1 MANGFEKALAGA
13 DFGALVG
20 LRAQARRNSP
30 EAARAVAQQFEA
42 LFVQTM
48 LQSMREA
55 NNFSGMFD
63 SSQTELYQDLF
74 DKQISADIA
83 RRGDLGLADML
94 LKQIMPPKSGTVDAG
109 ALARFEP
116 RRWQGVH
123 GEPLQTMRQLET
135 SERVAA
141 AAVGESTDDT
151 EPADATGESPAY
163 NPRTFG
169 SREEFVRALAPH
181 AEAAGRKLGLDP
193 DLLLAQAALETGW
206 GKHMIRDR
214 DGDSSFNL
222 FGIKAGS
229 GWAGDRIRVSTLE
242 YEGGVARRELAPFRA
257 YESYSHSFNDY
268 VDFLQSRPRY
278 ARALRNAGNPE
289 SYIRSL
295 QGAGY
300 ATDPR
305 YADKVL
311 SIMNNQI
318 RTLRQTQAAGGTDN
332 G

>member
-1 MANGFEKALAGA
+1 MGSGFEKALAGA

-20 LRAQARRNSP
+20 LRAEARKNSP

-55 NNFSGMFD
+55 SNVGGLFD

-74 DKQISADIA
+74 DKQIAVDIA

-94 LKQIMPPKSGTVDAG
+94 LRQITPRETGTVNSE
-109 ALARFEP
+109 ALGKFEP
-116 RRWQGVH
+116 RWWQGMH

-135 SERVAA
+135 SERIAA
-141 AAVGESTDDT
+141 AIGASEDDAA
-151 EPADATGESPAY
+151 PADAAEEVPEF
-163 NPRTFG
+163 NPRTFS

-214 DGDSSFNL
+214 TGGNSFNL

-229 GWAGDRIRVSTLE
+229 SWAGERMRVSTLE
-242 YEGGVARRELAPFRA
+242 YQDGVARRELAPFRA
-257 YESYSHSFNDY
+257 YDSYAHSFNDY
-268 VDFLQSRPRY
+268 VEFLQSRPRY
-278 ARALRNAGNPE
+278 SRALENAGDPE
-289 SYIRSL
+289 SYIRAL

-318 RTLRQTQAAGGTDN
+318 RTLRQAQAAGGTDN

>member
-1 MANGFEKALAGA
+1 MATGFEKALAA
-13 DFGALVG
+13 TDFGALVG
-20 LRAQARRNSP
+20 LRAQARKDSP

-55 NNFSGMFD
+55 STVGGLFD

-74 DKQISADIA
+74 DKQIASDIA
-83 RRGDLGLADML
+83 KRGDLGFADML
-94 LKQIMPPKSGTVDAG
+94 LKQIMPKETGTLDAE
-109 ALARFEP
+109 ALATFEP
-116 RRWQGVH
+116 RWWQGMH
-123 GEPLQTMRQLET
+123 GEPLQTMRQIET
-135 SERVAA
+135 SERIA
-141 AAVGESTDDT
+141 AAVGESEDDA
-151 EPADATGESPAY
+151 EPAEAPREAEAF
-163 NPRTFG
+163 NPRTFT

-206 GKHMIRDR
+206 GKHMIRDGSR
-214 DGDSSFNL
+214 GNSFNL

-229 GWAGDRIRVSTLE
+229 SWAGERMRVSTLE
-242 YEGGVARRELAPFRA
+242 YENGVARREVAPFRA
-257 YESYSHSFNDY
+257 YNSYSQSFTDY

-278 ARALRNAGNPE
+278 SRALENAGNPE
-289 SYIRSL
+289 SYIRAL

-318 RTLRQTQAAGGTDN
+318 RTLRQAQAAGGTDN

>member
-55 NNFSGMFD
+55 NNFGGLFD
-63 SSQTELYQDLF
+63 SPQTGLYQDLF

-83 RRGDLGLADML
+83 KRGDLGFADML
-94 LKQIMPPKSGTVDAG
+94 LQQIAPKASGTVDAE
-109 ALARFEP
+109 ALVRFEP
-116 RRWQGVH
+116 RWWQGMH

-135 SERVAA
+135 SERIA
-141 AAVGESTDDT
+141 AAVDTSEDDAG
-151 EPADATGESPAY
+151 PPDAIGDTPAY

-206 GKHMIRDR
+206 GKHMIRDGSR
-214 DGDSSFNL
+214 GNSFNL
-222 FGIKAGS
+222 FGIKAGASWS
-229 GWAGDRIRVSTLE
+229 GERMRVSTLE
-242 YEGGVARRELAPFRA
+242 YDNGVARRELAPFRA
-257 YESYSHSFNDY
+257 YESYSDSFNDY

-278 ARALRNAGNPE
+278 SRALENAGDPE
-289 SYIRSL
+289 SYIRAL

-318 RTLRQTQAAGGTDN
+318 RTLRQARAAGGTEN

>member
-1 MANGFEKALAGA
+1 MANGFDKALAGA

-20 LRAQARRNSP
+20 LRAQARKNSP

-55 NNFSGMFD
+55 SNVGGLFD

-74 DKQISADIA
+74 DKQIAVDIA
-83 RRGDLGLADML
+83 RRGDLGFADML
-94 LKQIMPPKSGTVDAG
+94 LRQITPKETGAVDAE
-109 ALARFEP
+109 ALVKFQP
-116 RRWQGVH
+116 RWWQGMH

-135 SERVAA
+135 SERIA
-141 AAVGESTDDT
+141 AAVGEPEDET
-151 EPADATGESPAY
+151 ERADAAAEVPAF

-206 GKHMIRDR
+206 GKHMISDR
-214 DGDSSFNL
+214 TGGSSFNL
-222 FGIKAGS
+222 FGIKAGAS
-229 GWAGDRIRVSTLE
+229 WAGERMRVSTLE
-242 YEGGVARRELAPFRA
+242 YENGVARRELAPFRA
-257 YESYSHSFNDY
+257 YDSYAHSFNDY

-278 ARALRNAGNPE
+278 SRALENADNPE
-289 SYIRSL
+289 SYIRAL

-318 RTLRQTQAAGGTDN
+318 RTLRQAQAAGGTDS

>member
-1 MANGFEKALAGA
+1 MANGFEKALAGT
-13 DFGALVG
+13 DFGALAG

-30 EAARAVAQQFEA
+30 EAAHAVARQFEA

-83 RRGDLGLADML
+83 RRGDLGFADML
-94 LKQIMPPKSGTVDAG
+94 LKQIMPGETGTVDAG
-109 ALARFEP
+109 ALATFEP
-116 RRWQGVH
+116 RWWQGMH

-141 AAVGESTDDT
+141 AVGESTDDAG
-151 EPADATGESPAY
+151 PADAPEESPAY

-214 DGDSSFNL
+214 AGDSSFNL

-229 GWAGDRIRVSTLE
+229 SWAGERMRVSTLE
-242 YEGGVARRELAPFRA
+242 YGNGVARRELAPFRA

-318 RTLRQTQAAGGTDN
+318 RTLRQAQAAGGSDN

>member
-1 MANGFEKALAGA
+1 MGSGFEKALAGA

-20 LRAQARRNSP
+20 LRAEARKNSP

-55 NNFSGMFD
+55 SNVGGLFD

-74 DKQISADIA
+74 DKQIAVDIA

-94 LKQIMPPKSGTVDAG
+94 LRQITPRETGTVNSE
-109 ALARFEP
+109 ALGKFEP
-116 RRWQGVH
+116 RWWQGMH

-135 SERVAA
+135 SERIAA
-141 AAVGESTDDT
+141 AIGASEDDAA
-151 EPADATGESPAY
+151 PADAAEEVPAF
-163 NPRTFG
+163 NPRTFS

-214 DGDSSFNL
+214 TGGNSFNL

-229 GWAGDRIRVSTLE
+229 SWAGERMRVSTLE
-242 YEGGVARRELAPFRA
+242 YQDGVARRELAPFRA
-257 YESYSHSFNDY
+257 YDSYAHSFNDY
-268 VDFLQSRPRY
+268 VEFLQSRPRY
-278 ARALRNAGNPE
+278 SRALENAGDPE
-289 SYIRSL
+289 SYIRAL

-318 RTLRQTQAAGGTDN
+318 RTLRQAQAAGGTDN

>member
-1 MANGFEKALAGA
+1 MANGFEKALAA
-13 DFGALVG
+13 TDFGALAG
-20 LRAQARRNSP
+20 LRAQARKDSP

-42 LFVQTM
+42 LMVQTM

-55 NNFSGMFD
+55 SNVGGLFD

-74 DKQISADIA
+74 DKQVASDIA
-83 RRGDLGLADML
+83 RRGDLGFADML
-94 LKQIMPPKSGTVDAG
+94 LKQIMPKATGTVDAE
-109 ALARFEP
+109 ALGGFQP
-116 RRWQGVH
+116 RWWQGMH

-135 SERVAA
+135 SARIA
-141 AAVGESTDDT
+141 AAVGEPEDGA
-151 EPADATGESPAY
+151 ERADAAEEDAAF
-163 NPRTFG
+163 NPRSFG

-206 GKHMIRDR
+206 GKHMISDR
-214 DGDSSFNL
+214 TGGNSFNL
-222 FGIKAGS
+222 FGIKAGAS
-229 GWAGDRIRVSTLE
+229 WTGERMRVSTLE
-242 YEGGVARRELAPFRA
+242 YENGLARRELAPFRA
-257 YESYSHSFNDY
+257 YDSYAHSFNDY

-278 ARALRNAGNPE
+278 SRALENAGNPE
-289 SYIRSL
+289 SYIRAL

-318 RTLRQTQAAGGTDN
+318 RTLRQAQAAGGTDN